1 MTGKDVAK
9 IGVSPVAKNCAK
21 NGLLIIFFN
30 SLTVSIILNAAKIT
44 LYAIIMHILMT
55 TVCAKIYLSFAINY
69 LKITKL
75 ICIIYIMSESKD
87 NDDYVIAEPE
97 NAPESATVSAPVD
110 ELDINAPDDALN
122 YTLNASSAILN
133 ETDTSK
139 SNEMMMNLI
148 KQIRSMDSNEQQKML
163 SNLQKLRK
171 SAQPE
176 AKTETVGTSRDELLK
191 KLHEKRASF
200 QLKRKPK
207 AVLQNKLK
215 NETPPAN
222 PSANSPANLPD
233 NPLANQ
239 ELPPDIAKLFDDLRK
254 SNIADVFDQSLGGA
268 LSTVASQI
276 DPMLASAYAKE
287 KEAANNTTNECA
299 TVESLYDDPADCASA
314 SASDGAAVSASDG
327 AAVSASDGASDSATV
342 E

>member
-1 MTGKDVAK
+1 
-9 IGVSPVAKNCAK
+9 
-21 NGLLIIFFN
+21 
-30 SLTVSIILNAAKIT
+30 
-44 LYAIIMHILMT
+44 
-55 TVCAKIYLSFAINY
+55 
-69 LKITKL
+69 
-75 ICIIYIMSESKD
+75 MSESKD
-87 NDDYVIAEPE
+87 NDDCVIAEPE

-148 KQIRSMDSNEQQKML
+148 KQIRSMDYNEQQKML
-163 SNLQKLRK
+163 SNLQKIRK

-222 PSANSPANLPD
+222 PPANPSANPPANLLD

-254 SNIADVFDQSLGGA
+254 SNIADVFDQSLGNA
-268 LSTVASQI
+268 ISTVASQI

-299 TVESLYDDPADCASA
+299 TVESLYDDPADCASVSA
-314 SASDGAAVSASDG
+314 SDGTAVSASDGAAVSASDG
-327 AAVSASDGASDSATV
+327 AAVSATV

>member
-1 MTGKDVAK
+1 
-9 IGVSPVAKNCAK
+9 
-21 NGLLIIFFN
+21 
-30 SLTVSIILNAAKIT
+30 
-44 LYAIIMHILMT
+44 
-55 TVCAKIYLSFAINY
+55 
-69 LKITKL
+69 
-75 ICIIYIMSESKD
+75 MSESKD
-87 NDDYVIAEPE
+87 NDDCVIAEPE

-110 ELDINAPDDALN
+110 ELDVNAPDDALN

-148 KQIRSMDSNEQQKML
+148 KQIRSMDYNEQQKML
-163 SNLQKLRK
+163 SNLQKIRK

-215 NETPPAN
+215 NETPPVNPPAN
-222 PSANSPANLPD
+222 PSANPP
-233 NPLANQ
+233 ANQ

-287 KEAANNTTNECA
+287 KEAANKTTNECT
-299 TVESLYDDPADCASA
+299 TVESLYDDPADCATASA
-314 SASDGAAVSASDG
+314 SDSATVGASDGAAVSASDG
-327 AAVSASDGASDSATV
+327 AAVSATV